1 MIRKYYD
8 PWTGIRI
15 TERRYNFIQKRIE
28 EDRQLMIEYDNQIA
42 KQQEE
47 LMKGKPNPN
56 QWLIDMFHSGNI
68 KLREKTWNII
78 SSIESDS
85 ESKCRS
91 EIEEIEIKSRRTNNS
106 RSEKEVQL
114 SSV

>member
-28 EDRQLMIEYDNQIA
+28 EDKQLMLQYDSQIA

-47 LMKGKPNPN
+47 LTRDKPNPN

-68 KLREKTWNII
+68 KLGEKTWNII

-85 ESKCRS
+85 ESKCKS
-91 EIEEIEIKSRRTNNS
+91 QIEEIEIRSRRRNYS
-106 RSEKEVQL
+106 RSEKEVHL